1 MHMSLILLDPTS
13 AINLSAVKTI
23 AFDHQ
28 DEGVIA
34 ATVHFLDGATQPI
47 RYQSDAAEILFNLV
61 QDQQPVQRP
70 PVQHSSEEL
79 PCVADVSGTEETEE
93 GSTAGLRFSFQPR
106 MLAKAWYYFKR
117 EDGQEFFLAFVNKAD
132 RQTDRTASSM
142 RMFHKDTG
150 KAYGQTDYP
159 PTKLPFQEAY
169 AAQIAK
175 CQGPLHVPYQP
186 NLVKAMIA
194 GLPKDVLA
202 HLSSQIE
209 A

>member
-1 MHMSLILLDPTS
+1 MYMSLTLLEPTS
-13 AINLSAVKTI
+13 AINLNAIRTI
-23 AFDHQ
+23 KFDHH
-28 DEGVIA
+28 EGGTTA
-34 ATVHFLDGATQPI
+34 ATVHFLGDANQPI
-47 RYQSDAAEILFNLV
+47 RYEGDAAAILFSLV
-61 QDQQPVQRP
+61 QDPS

-79 PCVADVSGTEETEE
+79 PFVGDLSGTEETEE
-93 GSTAGLRFSFQPR
+93 GSAAGLHLSIQPR
-106 MLAKAWYYFKR
+106 MLNKAWYYFKR
-117 EDGQEFFLAFVNKAD
+117 EDVREFFLAFVNKAD
-132 RQTDRTASSM
+132 RQTGRTASSM

-159 PTKLPFQEAY
+159 STKLPFQQVY

-186 NLVKAMIA
+186 NLVNAMID
-194 GLPKDVLA
+194 GLPQDVLA